1 MPTLVLESRWP
12 DTRRKES
19 RSAERLAIFKRRVT
33 YNFEERRAKSS
44 KGKEWAGSLWASEAS
59 GSLGGHKRSQR
70 AGPLV
75 LTDVGITNGP
85 GLHSLPHL

>member
-1 MPTLVLESRWP
+1 MAGHKEEREQISR
-12 DTRRKES
+12 E
-19 RSAERLAIFKRRVT
+19 AGHFKRRVT
-33 YNFEERRAKSS
+33 YNFEERRATLS